1 MEKIY
6 DVAVVGSG
14 VAAYSAALSLK
25 SRKADYLWLGTKGF
39 GEKVRLSEYVRNY
52 PAFTGDGKAFSAALA
67 RQAEEEGVVLTEGR
81 ADGVYAMGEQFLITA
96 NGKEYYA
103 RAVILATGVETAG
116 NLKGEREFLGRGVSY
131 CAVCDGALYRGKEIA
146 VVISS
151 RDYEEEV
158 EYLAGFASAVH
169 VFSVYKDPLFHAKN
183 IVLHKGL
190 PLAIEGNLRV
200 EKLIL
205 REGEL
210 PVSGIFFLKNAAPP
224 SALVGGLETEGAHVV
239 VRRDL
244 STNLEGLF
252 AAGDV
257 TGRPYQFVKAAG
269 EGCVAADSAIAYLR
283 TAKKEG

>member
-1 MEKIY
+1 MNKIY
-6 DVAVVGSG
+6 EVAVVGSG
-14 VAAYSAALSLK
+14 IAAYSAALSLK

-39 GEKVRLSEYVRNY
+39 GEKLRLSEYVRNY
-52 PAFTGDGKAFSAALA
+52 PSFTGDGKAFSAALA
-67 RQAEEEGVVLTEGR
+67 RQAETEGIVLTEGR
-81 ADGVYAMGEQFLITA
+81 ADGIYAMGGQFLITA
-96 NGKEYYA
+96 NGVEYYA

-169 VFSVYKDPLFHAKN
+169 VFCLYKEPSFHADN
-183 IVLHKGL
+183 IRVHKGL
-190 PLAIEGNLRV
+190 PLAIEGGMRV

-205 REGEL
+205 KEGEL

-224 SALVGGLETEGAHVV
+224 SALVGGLATEGAHVV
-239 VRRDL
+239 VKRDL
-244 STNLEGLF
+244 STNIDGLF

-257 TGRPYQFVKAAG
+257 TGRPYQYIKAAG

-283 TAKKEG
+283 ASKREG